1 MTAGLEDLFDDPVD
15 ELPPPPD
22 TEPGSEASAP
32 EPAAAE
38 EPADETPEVEARE
51 GDEPPGQEQPE
62 DEAAQAE
69 EQAATGEPAP
79 SVDWA
84 KRYAD
89 LRRQQMPAL
98 SAAQQRAE
106 FAESQLAALM
116 AERNKPQAQQ
126 DFSQIADDLRA
137 FATEQ
142 GWDDASTSKF
152 ARIISATAHA
162 IAEQQTQGLSS
173 QMQAQT
179 EAQRQLYASQQMT
192 ALEQANDETL
202 AAFQADNPDIPDDHQ
217 DAMLR
222 FLGAIGEVETGPDGR
237 PVPTPDEQG
246 MRVLSREALDAALEA
261 ARNPAVADVLTAQPE
276 WAYTAQGLAL
286 ARRLASDS
294 APVVTTQRTTTAEV
308 DRKLA
313 AAQTLSGPS
322 GTRPGAAP
330 VRDEIAELL
339 EPEPQKFFSR

>member
-1 MTAGLEDLFDDPVD
+1 VSALEELFDDPVD
-15 ELPPPPD
+15 ELPPPPGE
-22 TEPGSEASAP
+22 TSAP
-32 EPAAAE
+32 EPVAAV
-38 EPADETPEVEARE
+38 EPTDETPEVEAR
-51 GDEPPGQEQPE
+51 DEPPAPEQPE

-69 EQAATGEPAP
+69 EHAATGEHAP
-79 SVDWA
+79 SEDTSATVDWA

-89 LRRQQMPAL
+89 LRRSQMPAL
-98 SAAQQRAE
+98 SAATQRAD
-106 FAESQLAALM
+106 FAEAQLQALM
-116 AERNKPQAQQ
+116 AERAKPAASQ

-142 GWDDASTSKF
+142 GWDEASTSKF
-152 ARIISATAHA
+152 ARIISATAQA

-179 EAQRQLYASQQMT
+179 EAQRQLYASQQMS
-192 ALEQANDETL
+192 ALEQANDQIL
-202 AAFQADNPDIPDDHQ
+202 AEFQADNPDISAEDQ
-217 DAMLR
+217 NAMIA
-222 FLGAIGEVETGPDGR
+222 FLGAIGELEAGPDGR

-261 ARNPAVADVLTAQPE
+261 ARSPAVADVLTAQPE

-294 APVVTTQRTTTAEV
+294 APVATTQRTTTAEV